1 MIEVRPVNNRRMLGQ
16 FIDFPY
22 TKYRA
27 HRHWTPQLRLSEW
40 QQFNPA
46 RNPFFVTAD
55 MQLFVALDGNRVSG
69 RIAAIDDRRHNEVHR
84 DNVGM
89 FGFFEADSPEG
100 AAALLAAAEQ
110 WARSRG
116 RAALRGPLNPS
127 LNYSAGLQVDAFDTD
142 PFVMMPCNPPE
153 YAQYIER
160 GGYAK
165 VMDLYAWLF
174 DLRQPLP
181 DKFTRLVAQSEHCGP
196 FVVRPVD
203 FSDFPREMD
212 KLLQVYSRAWEA
224 NWGFVPPTREEFQ
237 HIAADLK
244 QVAIPEGVLLA
255 ESGGSVIGCAIGLPD
270 INQVLKGTGGRLF
283 PVGLARFVLRKRL
296 VSRARLLL
304 FGVLPEFRD
313 TEVLVLLFHRIH
325 AFAIAMG
332 YTSAELSWTLES
344 NEAVNRTIERGGA
357 TRYKT
362 YRLYQRPLD
371 GAL

>member
-1 MIEVRPVNNRRMLGQ
+1 MIEVRPVNIRRMLGQ

-27 HRHWTPQLRLSEW
+27 HPHWTPPLRFSEW
-40 QQFNPA
+40 HQFDPT
-46 RNPFFVTAD
+46 RNPFFATAD
-55 MQLFVALDGNRVSG
+55 MQLFLAVDGNRVSG

-89 FGFFEADSPEG
+89 FGFFEADSPEA

-110 WARSRG
+110 WARARG

-127 LNYSAGLQVDAFDTD
+127 LNYSGGLQVDAFDTD

-153 YAQYIER
+153 YAQYIE
-160 GGYAK
+160 GAGYAK

-181 DKFTRLVAQSEHCGP
+181 DRITRLVAQSEHRGE

-203 FSDFPREMD
+203 FSDFPREME
-212 KLLQVYSRAWEA
+212 KLRQVYSRAWEA
-224 NWGFVPPTREEFQ
+224 NWGFVPPTHEEFQ
-237 HIAADLK
+237 YIAADLK
-244 QVAIPEGVLLA
+244 QVAIPDGVLLA

-283 PVGLARFVLRKRL
+283 PLGLARFLLRKRL
-296 VSRARLLL
+296 VSRVRLLL
-304 FGVLPEFRD
+304 FGVVPEFRD
-313 TEVLVLLFHRIH
+313 TEVFVLLFHRIH
-325 AFAIAMG
+325 AWATRMG
-332 YTSAELSWTLES
+332 YTSAELSWTIES
-344 NEAVNRTIERGGA
+344 NVTVNRSLERGGA
-357 TRYKT
+357 ARYKT
-362 YRLYQRPLD
+362 HRLYQRQL
-371 GAL
+371 A

>member
-16 FIDFPY
+16 FIELPY
-22 TKYRA
+22 AKYRA
-27 HRHWTPQLRLSEW
+27 HPHWTPPLRLSEW
-40 QQFNPA
+40 HQFDQT
-46 RNPFFVTAD
+46 RNPFFKTAD
-55 MQLFVALDGNRVSG
+55 MQLFLAVDGNRVSG

-89 FGFFEADSPEG
+89 FGFFEADSPET

-110 WARSRG
+110 WARPRG

-127 LNYSAGLQVDAFDTD
+127 LNYSAGVQVDAFDTD

-153 YAQYIER
+153 YAQYLE
-160 GGYAK
+160 GAGYAK

-181 DKFTRLVAQSEHCGP
+181 DRFTRLVAQSEDRGE
-196 FVVRPVD
+196 FLVRPAN
-203 FSDFPREMD
+203 FSDFPREME
-212 KLLQVYSRAWEA
+212 KLRQVYSRAWEA
-224 NWGFVPPTREEFQ
+224 NWGFVAPTPEEFQ

-244 QVAIPEGVLLA
+244 QVAIPAGVLLA

-270 INQVLKGTGGRLF
+270 INQVLKGTRGRLF
-283 PVGLARFVLRKRL
+283 PLGLARFLLRKRL
-296 VSRARLLL
+296 VSRVRLLL
-304 FGVLPEFRD
+304 YGVLPEYRD

-325 AFAIAMG
+325 AFAMAMG
-332 YTSAELSWTLES
+332 YTTAELSWTLES
-344 NEAVNRTIERGGA
+344 NVVVNRTLEQGGA

-362 YRLYQRPLD
+362 HRLYQR
-371 GAL
+371 ALA